1 MPHSGLILILPLI
14 AAPATNPG
22 LIVFLPLVGAILGGI
37 VGAWAHS
44 WYRDR
49 EAKKAEDRER
59 MGLMSLIHAEVDV
72 NDSFLDLAED
82 PKVPPGYGWPDDALA
97 SSLETSV
104 WDQSQT
110 RLAQLLPT
118 GEVMAILNYYAALKM
133 TRDDLMS
140 GEFDGSPGRKRM
152 KKPTISWVRSR
163 GDTVGD
169 IAAKYI
175 DDPRFLR
182 SIYRQQDEGT
192 EKSKPD
198 VSAPLHPRDGQR
210 DEIAFDADG
219 KSLGVSTQGPLLSSA
234 RRVGSGVL

>member
-140 GEFDGSPGRKRM
+140 GEFDGSRAGN
-152 KKPTISWVRSR
+152 
-163 GDTVGD
+163 G
-169 IAAKYI
+169 
-175 DDPRFLR
+175 
-182 SIYRQQDEGT
+182 
-192 EKSKPD
+192 
-198 VSAPLHPRDGQR
+198 
-210 DEIAFDADG
+210 
-219 KSLGVSTQGPLLSSA
+219 
-234 RRVGSGVL
+234 